1 MDPFIHIATSANA
14 AWNEAFNAKSS
25 SDLAQLY
32 AQNATLSPGNG
43 KILVGREAIEGLF
56 RSFIEAGIHDHALE
70 IIEVGG
76 SEKLVYQ
83 IARWSAKGVTSD
95 GTESLF
101 GGITT
106 SILEQ
111 DASGSWRT
119 RSHVW
124 NAE

>member
-14 AWNEAFNAKSS
+14 AWNEAFNAKNST
-25 SDLAQLY
+25 DLAQLY

-43 KILVGREAIEGLF
+43 KILVGREAIESLF
-56 RSFIEAGIHDHALE
+56 RSFIDAGVHDHALE

-76 SEKLVYQ
+76 SGNMIYQ
-83 IARWSAKGVTSD
+83 VARWSAKGAASD
-95 GTESLF
+95 GVTPTF
-101 GGITT
+101 GGVTT
-106 SILEQ
+106 SIMEQ
-111 DASGSWRT
+111 DAGGAWRT